1 MGGGRELCI
10 LGVGGGRELLRGK
23 IRNTAEVFQKF
34 LFFTNKNPEFFTKH
48 AQHHSSTMEHLKQER
63 TAELST
69 RGFTTIAKLKTM
81 LEKLGIKLTK
91 KSMRKA
97 ELIHILVEHEFKPEL
112 APAATPFVVNSPG
125 TIDGETPDDDD
136 DDNDDER

>member
-1 MGGGRELCI
+1 
-10 LGVGGGRELLRGK
+10 
-23 IRNTAEVFQKF
+23 
-34 LFFTNKNPEFFTKH
+34 
-48 AQHHSSTMEHLKQER
+48 MEHLKQER

-97 ELIHILVEHEFKPEL
+97 ELIHTGR
-112 APAATPFVVNSPG
+112 ARCTPFISNA
-125 TIDGETPDDDD
+125 TTPYCPTTAALD
-136 DDNDDER
+136 RVSFARLCATKAPRFWGWVPF